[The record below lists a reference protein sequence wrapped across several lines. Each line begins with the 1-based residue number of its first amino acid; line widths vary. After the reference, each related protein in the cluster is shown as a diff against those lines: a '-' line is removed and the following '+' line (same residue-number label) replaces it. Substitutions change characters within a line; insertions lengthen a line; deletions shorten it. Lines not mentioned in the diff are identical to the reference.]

1 MRTIRKPTFSIAD
14 IYRQGALHPFR
25 FGPILGGR
33 TWRALLEM
41 LLLQVVLCVIAWLE
55 ITSKKSMVGS
65 ERSSYDFP
73 YFIASY
79 CACSMFWLA
88 LRWRLGPAI
97 RSLKQQLLCEIVMT
111 GLLFLELALSV
122 VMLARFYP
130 ATYLKNIAVSRLYLI
145 CLVFVLC
152 TSIIFLLGRLCLH
165 ILRTWNRFRR
175 TRLRWTVT
183 HSHLMVV
190 VIGAGLISFV
200 SIFLAVFESDL
211 RGQQVVGSIFA
222 VIFVLSLIL
231 LTTVVTII
239 VVLPPSI
246 LSSILF
252 TRRISRRVEDLAAA
266 TSALSQGDYSIRIAV
281 DGEDEIARLQADFNV
296 MASALEETM
305 RELKAER
312 DNVRT
317 LLEARRELIAS
328 VSHELRTP
336 VATVSGYLESTLAN
350 WGAGHDG
357 QLPERM
363 RDDLLTMQRQVVRL
377 QSLINDLFT
386 LARAEVGHL
395 EMRCVPTAVLPI
407 VDEVANSSAPLA
419 WLGSRIEVLA
429 EVATTAPMMVLA
441 VIDEQRL
448 EQILYNLIHNAI
460 RHTQPGGIIVV
471 SAQVEH
477 EQILLQVKDTGE
489 GIAAEELPRIWERFY
504 RVRNSQAQIAPG
516 TGLGLAIVKE
526 LTEAMGG
533 TVAVESIVGQG
544 TCFSLRFPL
553 VRNSTEQITAKQ
565 AIVRLATAPLFER
578 EITTGNCVG
587 GNL

>member
-1 MRTIRKPTFSIAD
+1 
-14 IYRQGALHPFR
+14 
-25 FGPILGGR
+25 
-33 TWRALLEM
+33 
-41 LLLQVVLCVIAWLE
+41 
-55 ITSKKSMVGS
+55 
-65 ERSSYDFP
+65 
-73 YFIASY
+73 
-79 CACSMFWLA
+79 
-88 LRWRLGPAI
+88 
-97 RSLKQQLLCEIVMT
+97 MT

-122 VMLARFYP
+122 SFCVVMTERFYP
-130 ATYLKNIAVSRLYLI
+130 EVFAVLGVSRFYLI
-145 CLVFVLC
+145 YLVFVLC
-152 TSIIFLLGRLCLH
+152 TSIIFFLARLCLH
-165 ILRTWNRFRR
+165 ILRIWDHIRR

-200 SIFLAVFESDL
+200 SIFLAVFVVGA
-211 RGQQVVGSIFA
+211 RNNNQVVLSIFS

-231 LTTVVTII
+231 LATVVTII
-239 VVLPPSI
+239 IVLPPSI

-266 TSALSQGDYSIRIAV
+266 TSALRQGDYSIRIAV
-281 DGEDEIARLQADFNV
+281 DGEDEIARLQTDFNV

-336 VATVSGYLESTLAN
+336 VATVRGYLESTLAT
-350 WGAGHDG
+350 WRPEHDA
-357 QLPERM
+357 LPPESM
-363 RDDLLTMQRQVVRL
+363 RDDLLTMQQQIVRL

-407 VDEVANSSAPLA
+407 VQGVVNSIAPLA
-419 WLGSRIEVLA
+419 WRSSRIEVLA
-429 EVATTAPMMVLA
+429 EVATDEQMTALA

-471 SAQVEH
+471 SGQVEQ

-504 RVRNSQAQIAPG
+504 RGRSSQEQGATG

-526 LTEAMGG
+526 LSEAMGG

-553 VRNSTEQITAKQ
+553 VRNSTEQITGRL
-565 AIVRLATAPLFER
+565 AIVQHPTAPLR
-578 EITTGNCVG
+578 I
-587 GNL
+587 